1 MDRRAGARASWRCCR
16 TARKPLG
23 DAQRLSP
30 GHTSMSE
37 RVAERSQGLPMLAM
51 LRGRLQAGEFP
62 HALGQS
68 GVRRTFR

>member
-1 MDRRAGARASWRCCR
+1 
-16 TARKPLG
+16 
-23 DAQRLSP
+23 
-30 GHTSMSE
+30 MSE